1 MSDVKSTSDPL
12 ADQSAKELGKIAAV
26 TPKPSATA
34 SMEAAANSEQPLGG
48 GVDDLFDRLE
58 LGEEDFDDLIIEEVD
73 VDIIENTRWLA
84 VARVHCEKN
93 FSHEAFFQQMRV
105 AWNSA
110 KEVKIRAVGINRF
123 VFQCFCLGDWEKVV
137 EKGPWLFREWAVI
150 ISPYDGFSD
159 PTEVALELMPIW
171 IQIHKIPEAFRKEPV
186 VRQLVN
192 RQVGQVITV
201 EMQPLGGFRGDFV
214 RVRTLQDV
222 RKPLS
227 RLVSL
232 SLAGERSIFAV
243 KYEKLGMLCYACG
256 LIGHVYKECGD
267 GVFENKDLKY
277 GDWIY
282 ADQGRGR
289 GAPSGRGR
297 SSSGRS
303 GPRDE
308 FSESGRGGRGVYFD
322 GGLGRGRGRAFVD
335 WRNHPERTAGKD
347 DDLMDT
353 GTSPVKKGDIPMSEA
368 EKNAKKRLGFEQE
381 SENLQ

>member
-1 MSDVKSTSDPL
+1 MSDAKSTSDPP
-12 ADQSAKELGKIAAV
+12 ADQSAKEFGKIAAA

-34 SMEAAANSEQPLGG
+34 PMEAAASSEQPLGR

-84 VARVHCEKN
+84 VARVHC
-93 FSHEAFFQQMRV
+93 
-105 AWNSA
+105 
-110 KEVKIRAVGINRF
+110 
-123 VFQCFCLGDWEKVV
+123 DWEKVV

-150 ISPYDGFSD
+150 IAPYDGFSD

-186 VRQLVN
+186 
-192 RQVGQVITV
+192 
-201 EMQPLGGFRGDFV
+201 
-214 RVRTLQDV
+214 
-222 RKPLS
+222 
-227 RLVSL
+227 
-232 SLAGERSIFAV
+232 
-243 KYEKLGMLCYACG
+243 
-256 LIGHVYKECGD
+256 ECGD

-282 ADQGRGR
+282 VDQGRGR

-308 FSESGRGGRGVYFD
+308 FSESGRGGRGVFFD

-335 WRNHPERTAGKD
+335 WRNHPERTTGKD

-353 GTSPVKKGDIPMSEA
+353 GTSPVKKGGIPMSEA
-368 EKNAKKRLGFEQE
+368 EKNAKKRLGFEEE
-381 SENLQ
+381 SENLGNELFVVNSGLGVENIPDRGEGVVVVDAMDNKRHKREDGTSVSARSAASLEDGRRAQ